1 MPAER
6 GLVVRWSTPAPVDGA
21 DVRARRAAGRL
32 ASRVALGEAIAA
44 WRAAFGDAEWQ
55 RAPVVHDA
63 SGAPRFDHP
72 SAPAIALAHAAG

>member
-44 WRAAFGDAEWQ
+44 WRAAFGDGEWQ
-55 RAPVVHDA
+55 RAPA
-63 SGAPRFDHP
+63 APSRKKSLMQSRRPDFCR
-72 SAPAIALAHAAG
+72 GNEK